1 MKRFMLCLL
10 VFLLALTPSMAED
23 NMESLRVVGVSG
35 DEFIWRFQADNG
47 QNIYFT
53 SREAEPFIQ
62 YQDINFDG
70 ILDLTI
76 LTTRGASN
84 FFYKL
89 FVFSN
94 NHYSPVRL
102 MGYEGDAV
110 NFQLHPEE
118 KLISTHANNGYAG
131 ALFETTLYQWDGTDL
146 YPVRK
151 ATSEEYKEA
160 SLNNATYT
168 LITHLDQLHVT
179 FRDYSANA
187 YEGIL
192 YHEENLPLSGVTN
205 EIMEKWNALLWQELP
220 AASTSTVLS
229 QYRDY
234 SVFEQNGKHGLWDSH
249 GREVLPAEYYIPLD
263 RMDETQES
271 PCMEVYQAI
280 VPFASPASDLDNALG
295 NGFMQGGF
303 FCTTSGFSA
312 AVHGGMYLAAKP
324 MFPCAIRTGNT
335 LC

>member
-35 DEFIWRFQADNG
+35 DESIWRVQADNG
-47 QNIYFT
+47 QIIYFT
-53 SREAEPFIQ
+53 SREADPFVQ

-70 ILDLTI
+70 IPDLTI

-94 NHYSPVRL
+94 NQYFPVML

-151 ATSEEYKEA
+151 AASEEYKEA

-179 FRDYSANA
+179 FRDYRDGSFN
-187 YEGIL
+187 GVK
-192 YHEENLPLSGVTN
+192 YHEIILSLEDVTAETFDEWM
-205 EIMEKWNALLWQELP
+205 EILWQEL
-220 AASTSTVLS
+220 
-229 QYRDY
+229 Q
-234 SVFEQNGKHGLWDSH
+234 
-249 GREVLPAEYYIPLD
+249 
-263 RMDETQES
+263 
-271 PCMEVYQAI
+271 
-280 VPFASPASDLDNALG
+280 
-295 NGFMQGGF
+295 
-303 FCTTSGFSA
+303 
-312 AVHGGMYLAAKP
+312 
-324 MFPCAIRTGNT
+324 
-335 LC
+335 